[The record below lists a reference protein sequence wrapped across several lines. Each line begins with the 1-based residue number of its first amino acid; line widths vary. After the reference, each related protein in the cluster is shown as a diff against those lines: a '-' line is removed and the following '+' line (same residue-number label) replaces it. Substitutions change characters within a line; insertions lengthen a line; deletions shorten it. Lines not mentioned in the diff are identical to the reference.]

1 MFTGKWSA
9 TKNIKYKLMK
19 KVQRLCNIALIGLST
34 AVIATSCNKVD
45 QFGSTNVN
53 PNGATQPITGA
64 LLTTVESQIG
74 HINSI
79 DNFFNFGALYSQY
92 TSQTQYGDKG
102 RYGIPQV
109 EYSMTAYNESGTGA
123 TIGLYSG
130 PMADC
135 QTIINKNTDPSTIA
149 FAGQSGSNVNQIAI
163 AKILKS
169 YIIWTITDRWGDV
182 PYSEALTANITNN
195 VTPKYD
201 AQKDIYLKMFA
212 DLKSAVSSF
221 DVNGAAIKGD
231 IIFGGDI
238 DKWKKTANSLR
249 MLMALRLSKVYPNAG
264 DVAATE
270 FASADA
276 SGGITDNA
284 DNFQLTYAGGNL
296 KNPYFAMYDG
306 RSDYGECKTFYD
318 ILAGLSDTRQSVFG
332 TSSTAFPYGM
342 TDDAA
347 RAYGTAN
354 PGYSRNLAAPFRAA
368 NSTIVIVP
376 AAVVLLARAEA
387 IERGWIT
394 GNGRTNYETA
404 ITQSFAQWGLTVPAG
419 YLNSS
424 TVDYD
429 LGSGVTT
436 PVGQN
441 AANTIPATSKAATA
455 TKIDRI
461 ALQRYI
467 ALYPDGGQSW
477 AEWKRTGV
485 PQLQPTTES
494 LGKQIPRRYVYPV
507 NERAYNPN
515 SVNDAVAKMPYPGGD
530 TQDNRVWWDKQ

>member
-1 MFTGKWSA
+1 
-9 TKNIKYKLMK
+9 MK
-19 KVQRLCNIALIGLST
+19 KIQQLSTIAFIGL
-34 AVIATSCNKVD
+34 ATVLINIGCNKID

-64 LLTTVESQIG
+64 LLTNVEAQVG
-74 HINSI
+74 HINAI

-92 TSQTQYGDKG
+92 STQTQYGDKG

-109 EYSMTAYNESGTGA
+109 EYSMTAYNESGTGT

-135 QTIINKNTDPSTIA
+135 QTIINKNTDPATAA

-169 YIIWTITDRWGDV
+169 YIIWTVTDRWGDV

-201 AQKDIYLKMFA
+201 AQKDIYIKMFA
-212 DLKSAVSSF
+212 DLKSAVNSF
-221 DVNGAAIKGD
+221 DATGAVIKGD
-231 IIFGGDI
+231 IIFNGNI

-276 SGGITDNA
+276 SGGILTNT
-284 DNFQLTYAGGNL
+284 DNFQLNYAGGNL
-296 KNPYFAMYDG
+296 KNPYYALYDG

-318 ILAGLSDTRQSVFG
+318 ILTGLGDTRQSAFG

-347 RAYGTAN
+347 RAFGTAN
-354 PGYSRNLAAPFRAA
+354 PGYSRNLATSFRTAT
-368 NSTIVIVP
+368 STIVIIP
-376 AAVVLLARAEA
+376 ASIVLLARAEA
-387 IERGWIT
+387 IERGWIS

-404 ITQSFAQWGLTVPAG
+404 IAQSYAQWGVAVPAG
-419 YLNSS
+419 YLSS
-424 TVDYD
+424 ATVDYD

-436 PVGQN
+436 SVGQN
-441 AANTIPATSKAATA
+441 AANTIPASSKAT
-455 TKIDRI
+455 TTNRIERI
-461 ALQRYI
+461 ALQRYV

-477 AEWKRTGV
+477 AEWKRTGI
-485 PQLQPTTES
+485 PQLQPTAES

-515 SVNDAVAKMPYPGGD
+515 SVTNAVANMPYPGGD
-530 TQDNRVWWDKQ
+530 TQDNRVWWDKP

>member
-1 MFTGKWSA
+1 M
-9 TKNIKYKLMK
+9 KNI
-19 KVQRLCNIALIGLST
+19 QRLCNIAFIGLS
-34 AVIATSCNKVD
+34 AAMIATSCNKVD
-45 QFGSTNVN
+45 QFGNTNVN

-64 LLTTVESQIG
+64 LLTNVEAQIG
-74 HINSI
+74 HINAI

-92 TSQTQYGDKG
+92 STQTQYGDKG

-135 QTIINKNTDPSTIA
+135 QTIINKNTDPATA
-149 FAGQSGSNVNQIAI
+149 GFAGQSGANVNQIAI

-169 YIIWTITDRWGDV
+169 YIMWTITDRWGDV

-212 DLKSAVSSF
+212 DLKSAVTSL
-221 DVNGAAIKGD
+221 DVNGAPLKGD
-231 IIFGGDI
+231 IIFNGDI

-270 FASADA
+270 FASANTA
-276 SGGITDNA
+276 GGILTNA
-284 DNFQLTYAGGNL
+284 DNFQLSYAGGNL
-296 KNPYFAMYDG
+296 KNPYYALYDG
-306 RSDYGECKTFYD
+306 RSDFGESKTFYD
-318 ILAGLSDTRQSVFG
+318 ILTGLGDTRQVAFG
-332 TSSTAFPYGM
+332 TSSTPFPYGM
-342 TDDAA
+342 ADDAA
-347 RAYGTAN
+347 RAFGTAN
-354 PGYSRNLAAPFRAA
+354 PGYSKNLAASFRTAT
-368 NSTIVIVP
+368 STVVIIP

-394 GNGRTNYETA
+394 GNGRTNYEAA
-404 ITQSFAQWGLTVPAG
+404 IAASFDQWGLTVPAG
-419 YLNSS
+419 YINSS

-429 LGSGVTT
+429 FGSGVTT

-441 AANTIPATSKAATA
+441 PANTIPATSKAVTA
-455 TKIDRI
+455 NRIDRI

-477 AEWKRTGV
+477 AEWKRTGI
-485 PQLQPTTES
+485 PQLQPTAEG

-515 SVNDAVAKMPYPGGD
+515 AVIDAVAKMPYPGGD
-530 TQDNRVWWDKQ
+530 TQDNRVWWDKP

>member
-1 MFTGKWSA
+1 
-9 TKNIKYKLMK
+9 MK
-19 KVQRLCNIALIGLST
+19 KVQRLYNIALIGLST

-45 QFGSTNVN
+45 QFGNTNVN

-74 HINSI
+74 HINAI

-92 TSQTQYGDKG
+92 STQTQYGDKG

-169 YIIWTITDRWGDV
+169 YIMWTITDRWGDV

-212 DLKSAVSSF
+212 DLKSAANSL
-221 DVNGAAIKGD
+221 DVNGAVLKGD

-238 DKWKKTANSLR
+238 AKWKKTANSLR

-270 FASADA
+270 FADA
-276 SGGITDNA
+276 NTSGGILDNA

-306 RSDYGECKTFYD
+306 RSDFGECKTFYD
-318 ILAGLSDTRQSVFG
+318 ILAGLGDTRQSAFG
-332 TSSTAFPYGM
+332 SSSTAFPYGM
-342 TDDAA
+342 GDDAA
-347 RAYGTAN
+347 RAFGTAN
-354 PGYSRNLAAPFRAA
+354 PGYSRNLAASFRTAT
-368 NSTIVIVP
+368 STIVMVP
-376 AAVVLLARAEA
+376 ASIVLLAKAEA
-387 IERGWIT
+387 IERGWIAGT
-394 GNGRTNYETA
+394 GRTNYEAA
-404 ITQSFAQWGLTVPAG
+404 IAQSFAQWGLTVPAG
-419 YLNSS
+419 YINSS

-429 LGSGVTT
+429 LGTGVTT
-436 PVGQN
+436 PVGQSS
-441 AANTIPATSKAATA
+441 ANTIPATSKAVTA
-455 TKIDRI
+455 NKIDRI

-477 AEWKRTGV
+477 AEWKRTGI
-485 PQLQPTTES
+485 PQLQPTSEA

-515 SVNDAVAKMPYPGGD
+515 SVNDAVSKMPYGGKD
-530 TQDNRVWWDKQ
+530 DQDSRVWWDKQ

>member
-1 MFTGKWSA
+1 M
-9 TKNIKYKLMK
+9 KNI
-19 KVQRLCNIALIGLST
+19 QRVSKIVLTGLSAVLIT
-34 AVIATSCNKVD
+34 AGCNKISD
-45 QFGSTNVN
+45 FGSTNIN

-64 LLTTVESQIG
+64 LLTTVEAQIG

-92 TSQTQYGDKG
+92 TTQTQYADKA

-109 EYSMTAYNESGTGA
+109 EYSMTAYNESGAGA

-130 PMADC
+130 PMMDC
-135 QTIINKNTDPSTIA
+135 QVIINKNTDPATMA
-149 FAGQSGSNVNQIAI
+149 FAGQSGSNTNQIAI

-182 PYSEALTANITNN
+182 PYSDALTANVTSN

-201 AQKDIYLKMFA
+201 SQKDIYLKMFA

-221 DVNGAAIKGD
+221 DPAGAPIKGD

-238 DKWKKTANSLR
+238 DKWKMTANSLR
-249 MLMALRLSKVYPNAG
+249 MLMALRLSKVYPAAG

-270 FASADA
+270 FADAEA
-276 SGGITDNA
+276 SGGILTNG
-284 DNFQLTYAGGNL
+284 DNFTLTYAGGNL

-318 ILAGLSDTRQSVFG
+318 ILSGLGDTRQAAYG
-332 TSSTAFPYGM
+332 TSSVSSPYGL
-342 TDDAA
+342 TDDDA
-347 RAYGTAN
+347 RAFGSAN
-354 PGYSRNLAAPFRAA
+354 PTYSKNLAAAFRTTT
-368 NSTIVIVP
+368 SPIVMVS
-376 AAVVLLARAEA
+376 ASAVLLARAEA

-394 GNGRTNYETA
+394 GDARANYEAGITA
-404 ITQSFAQWGLTVPAG
+404 SFAQWGVTMPAG
-419 YLNSS
+419 YLTSA
-424 TVDYD
+424 TVDYNS
-429 LGSGVTT
+429 GTGVTAS
-436 PVGQN
+436 VGQN
-441 AANTIPATSKAATA
+441 PYNSIPASSKAAT
-455 TKIDRI
+455 TNKIDRI

-467 ALYPDGGQSW
+467 ALYPDGGQGW
-477 AEWKRTGV
+477 AEWKRTGI
-485 PQLQPTTES
+485 PQLQPTTYA

-515 SVNDAVAKMPYPGGD
+515 SVNAAVAAMPYPGGD
-530 TQDNRVWWDKQ
+530 TQDNRVWWDKP

>member
-1 MFTGKWSA
+1 MISQFKTQF
-9 TKNIKYKLMK
+9 MK
-19 KVQRLCNIALIGLST
+19 RMKISNMLLLGLSA
-34 AVIATSCNKVD
+34 AVITTSCNKVD
-45 QFGSTNVN
+45 EFGNTNIN
-53 PNGATQPITGA
+53 PNGATQPITAA

-79 DNFFNFGALYSQY
+79 DNFFNFGAMYSQY
-92 TSQTQYGDKG
+92 TTQTQYADKA

-135 QTIINKNTDPSTIA
+135 QTIINKNTDPATMG
-149 FAGQSGSNVNQIAI
+149 FAGQSGSNVNQIAV

-182 PYSEALTANITNN
+182 PYSEALQANITNN

-201 AQKDIYLKMFA
+201 AQKDIYTAMFK
-212 DLKSAVSSF
+212 DLKDAVNSF
-221 DVNGAAIKGD
+221 DANGAPLKGD

-238 DKWKKTANSLR
+238 TKWKKTANSLR

-270 FASADA
+270 FASANA
-276 SGGITDNA
+276 SGGILDNA
-284 DNFQLTYAGGNL
+284 DNFTLTYAGGNL

-306 RSDYGECKTFYD
+306 RSDYGESKTFYD
-318 ILAGLSDTRQSVFG
+318 ILAGLGDTRQSAFG
-332 TSSTAFPYGM
+332 TSSIAFPYGM

-347 RAYGTAN
+347 RAFGTAN
-354 PGYSRNLAAPFRAA
+354 PGYSKNLAASFRTAT
-368 NSTIVIVP
+368 SPIVIIP
-376 AAVVLLARAEA
+376 ASIVLLARAEA

-394 GNGRTNYETA
+394 GSGRTNYEAA

-419 YLNSS
+419 YLTSG

-436 PVGQN
+436 PVGQSS
-441 AANTIPATSKAATA
+441 ANTIPATSKAVTA
-455 TKIDRI
+455 NKIDRI

-467 ALYPDGGQSW
+467 ALYPDGGQAW
-477 AEWKRTGV
+477 AEWRRTGI
-485 PQLQPTTES
+485 PQLQPTTEA

-515 SVNDAVAKMPYPGGD
+515 SVIDAVAKMPFAGGD
-530 TQDNRVWWDKQ
+530 TQDNRVWWDKP